1 MRGYRKNKP
10 SAYYTTHTEST
21 LSDTIVHTL
30 WKQECLSHG
39 WVNTAQSFQQPKL
52 LQSISLGPR
61 ALDVS
66 GVRKVMADCLGS
78 IQFHSLPQP
87 LTPDE

>member
-1 MRGYRKNKP
+1 MGGYRKNKP
-10 SAYYTTHTEST
+10 GGYYMTHTEST

-39 WVNTAQSFQQPKL
+39 WVNIAQSFQRPKL
-52 LQSISLGPR
+52 LESISLGSR
-61 ALDVS
+61 ALDFS
-66 GVRKVMADCLGS
+66 GIRKVTADYLGS

-87 LTPDE
+87 ITPDE